1 MLKVGII
8 GYNNGNGHPYSY
20 SAIFNGFNKKELLK
34 NCPYPIIQKYLI
46 KDHRNKNHSPK
57 AKATH
62 LWTQNKE
69 ISKKIARVSK
79 IPNIV
84 NHYKDLKDKVDC
96 VILARDDIEN
106 HFNIAKFFLE
116 KKIPIFIDKQLVF
129 NRAELKKIKKII
141 QANNAL
147 FFAGSTA
154 RYSNEL
160 KKIKNLI
167 KKKEILSI
175 HCISKVNWIRYAHHL
190 LEPITVLIG
199 TNIRYIRSIGNSKK
213 HQIFQIKYKNQINLI
228 LEFTKNHH
236 DIRST
241 FFLKNKKP
249 IILQFKNYFFSFKR
263 TLMQFIQMVHTK
275 KKMLPYDK
283 IYALANIVICGKESM
298 ERNGKKIYFK
308 NV

>member
-1 MLKVGII
+1 MIKIGII

-20 SAIFNGFNKKELLK
+20 SAIFNGFNRKELLK
-34 NCPYPIIQKYLI
+34 NCPYPTIQKYLI
-46 KDHRNKNHSPK
+46 KNYRNKNHFPK
-57 AKATH
+57 AKVTH
-62 LWTQNKE
+62 LWTQNKT
-69 ISKKIARVSK
+69 ISKRIAKVSK
-79 IPNIV
+79 IPNVV

-106 HFNIAKFFLE
+106 HFTIAKFFLE

-129 NRAELKKIKKII
+129 NRTELKKIKKII
-141 QANNAL
+141 QSNNGL
-147 FFAGSTA
+147 FFAGSTT

-199 TNIRYIRSIGNSKK
+199 SDIKYIRSIGDSKN
-213 HQIFQIKYKNQINLI
+213 HQIIQIKYKNQINLI
-228 LEFTKNHH
+228 LEFSKNHCH
-236 DIRST
+236 IRST

-249 IILQFKNYFFSFKR
+249 VILQFKDYFFSFKK
-263 TLMQFIQMVHTK
+263 TLKKFVKMVQTK
-275 KKMLPYDK
+275 RRMLPYNE
-283 IYALANIVICGKESM
+283 IYDLANIVICGKESM
-298 ERNGKKIYFK
+298 ERKGKKIYFK